1 MVELVVNL
9 AFAMNIGVLLLVM
22 LLVLE
27 QMYRHHLHLL
37 LHLLQMLF
45 VLVMVFVIGETIKQE
60 NVIVTLVGMVL
71 LVMLNVL
78 LQFVFAKDFE
88 IPNAILKVAVNV

>member
-9 AFAMNIGVLLLVM
+9 AFVMNIGVLLLVM
-22 LLVLE
+22 LLVLD
-27 QMYRHHLHLL
+27 QMYHHLHLH
-37 LHLLQMLF
+37 LHLQVLS
-45 VLVMVFVIGETIKQE
+45 VLVMVFVIGEMIKQE
-60 NVIVTLVGMVL
+60 NVIATLVGMVL

-88 IPNAILKVAVNV
+88 ILNAILKVAVNV

>member
-9 AFAMNIGVLLLVM
+9 AFVMNIGVLLLVM
-22 LLVLE
+22 LLVLD
-27 QMYRHHLHLL
+27 QMYHHLHLQVL
-37 LHLLQMLF
+37 S
-45 VLVMVFVIGETIKQE
+45 VLVMVFVIGEMIKQE
-60 NVIVTLVGMVL
+60 NVIATLVGMVL

-88 IPNAILKVAVNV
+88 ILNAILKVAVNV